1 MMRATGA
8 ALLAACLSLTALPAL
23 PALSAPPPFAMER
36 DGVPSMAPLVRGITD
51 GVVNIATKSTQAVQ
65 QNPLH
70 EDPTFRRFFN
80 IPPGAQQPRER
91 TVQSAGSGVIVDAAK
106 GYVMTNHHVVD
117 KANEIVVTL
126 KDQRQLK
133 AKLVGSDP
141 DSDLAILQV
150 PAEKLSGVPLGD
162 SDKMEV
168 GDFVLAI
175 GNPFGLGQ
183 TVTSGIVSALQR
195 RGLGIEAYEDFI
207 QTDASINPGNSGGAL
222 VNLKGEL
229 IGINTAILGPSG
241 GNIGIGFAIP
251 INMAKSV
258 MNQIVEFGEVRR
270 GQLGVSI
277 QNLTPELSEALGA
290 KTTQGAVIGRVAP
303 GSAAE
308 DAGLEQGD
316 VIVSLNGTP
325 IQDSADLRNRVGLIQ
340 PGGKADIKIIRK
352 GQERAVSATGGKPAD
367 PAKTA
372 AAPAAGVK
380 DVPLLAGVQ
389 LEVQPARRGE
399 NGGRI
404 LITKVEADT
413 PAWQAGLRPGDTLL
427 SVNQQRV
434 STIEDVTK
442 ASAKGG
448 KLLVQVA
455 RGEQGVFFAVIG

>member
-23 PALSAPPPFAMER
+23 SASPPFAMER

-65 QNPLH
+65 QNPLL

-150 PAEKLSGVPLGD
+150 PAEKLIGVPLGD

-183 TVTSGIVSALQR
+183 TVTSGIVSATQR

-229 IGINTAILGPSG
+229 IGINTAILGPNG

-316 VIVSLNGTP
+316 VIVGLNGTP
-325 IQDSADLRNRVGLIQ
+325 IQDSSDLRNRVGLIQ
-340 PGGKADIKIIRK
+340 PGGKAEIKIIRK
-352 GQERAVSATGGKPAD
+352 GQERMVSATVGKPSD
-367 PAKTA
+367 PGKTA

-404 LITKVEADT
+404 LVTKVEADS

>member
-1 MMRATGA
+1 MKRAPGA
-8 ALLAACLSLTALPAL
+8 ALVAACLALAPLPAL
-23 PALSAPPPFAMER
+23 AAQPFPTDR
-36 DGVPSMAPLVRGITD
+36 DGIPTLAPLVKGVTD
-51 GVVNIATKSTQAVQ
+51 GVVNIATKSTQAVR
-65 QNPLH
+65 QNPLL

-80 IPPGAQQPRER
+80 IPPGEQQPRER
-91 TVQSAGSGVIVDAAK
+91 TVQSAGSGVIIDAAK

-117 KANEIVVTL
+117 KANEILVTL

-150 PAEKLSGVPLGD
+150 PAENLRAVTLGD
-162 SDKMEV
+162 SDRMEV
-168 GDFVLAI
+168 GDFVVAI

-183 TVTSGIVSALQR
+183 TVTSGIVSALGR

-222 VNLKGEL
+222 VNLRGEL

-258 MNQIVEFGEVRR
+258 MTQIVEFGKVRR

-277 QNLTPELSEALGA
+277 QNLTPELSEALGTRNA
-290 KTTQGAVIGRVAP
+290 QGAVVSRVQP

-308 DAGLEQGD
+308 QAGIEQGD
-316 VIVSLNGTP
+316 VIVGLNGAA
-325 IQDSADLRNRVGLIQ
+325 IQDSADLRNRVGLLQ
-340 PGGKADIKIIRK
+340 PGNKAEVRLIRK
-352 GQERAVSATGGKPAD
+352 GREMTVSATIGKPAE
-367 PAKTA
+367 
-372 AAPAAGVK
+372 AAGALGVK
-380 DVPLLAGVQ
+380 GVPQLAGVTF
-389 LEVQPARRGE
+389 EVRPARRGE
-399 NGGRI
+399 NGGR
-404 LITKVEADT
+404 LVITKVEPDS
-413 PAWQAGLRPGDTLL
+413 PAWMAGLRPGDTLL

-434 STIEDVTK
+434 SSLDEVAK
-442 ASAKGG
+442 ASGRIG

-455 RGEQGVFFAVIG
+455 RGEQGVFFTVIG

>member
-1 MMRATGA
+1 MKRATGA
-8 ALLAACLSLTALPAL
+8 ALIAASLALTAIPALAA
-23 PALSAPPPFAMER
+23 PPFAMER
-36 DGVPSMAPLVRGITD
+36 DGVPTLAPLVRGITD
-51 GVVNIATKSTQAVQ
+51 GVVNIAVKSTQAVA
-65 QNPLH
+65 QNPLLD
-70 EDPTFRRFFN
+70 DPNFRRFFN
-80 IPPGAQQPRER
+80 VPPGAQQPRER

-106 GYVMTNHHVVD
+106 GYVMTNHHVID
-117 KANEIVVTL
+117 KATEIVVTL

-133 AKLVGSDP
+133 AKLIGSDP

-150 PAEKLSGVPLGD
+150 PADKLRGVPLGD
-162 SDKMEV
+162 SDKLEV
-168 GDFVLAI
+168 GDFVLAV

-183 TVTSGIVSALQR
+183 TVTSGIVSALSR

-251 INMAKSV
+251 MNRAKSI
-258 MNQIVEFGEVRR
+258 MTQIVEFGEVRR

-277 QNLTPELSEALGA
+277 QNLTPELGEALGA
-290 KTTQGAVIGRVAP
+290 KTTQGAVIGRVQP

-316 VIVSLNGTP
+316 VIVGLNGAP
-325 IQDSADLRNRVGLIQ
+325 IQDSADLRNRVGLLQ
-340 PGGKADIKIIRK
+340 PGGKAEIKFIRK
-352 GQERAVSATGGKPAD
+352 GQERTVSATVGKPA
-367 PAKTA
+367 A
-372 AAPAAGVK
+372 AAKAAAATAGVK

-404 LITKVEADT
+404 LVAKVEADT
-413 PAWQAGLRPGDTLL
+413 PAWQAGLRPGDMLL

-448 KLLVQVA
+448 KLLVQVG
-455 RGEQGVFFAVIG
+455 RGEQGVFYAVIG

>member
-1 MMRATGA
+1 MKRATGA
-8 ALLAACLSLTALPAL
+8 ALVAVCLAFTSIPALAA
-23 PALSAPPPFAMER
+23 PPFAMER
-36 DGVPSMAPLVRGITD
+36 DGMPTLAPLVRGITD
-51 GVVNIATKSTQAVQ
+51 GVVNIATKSTQPVQ
-65 QNPLH
+65 RNPLL
-70 EDPTFRRFFN
+70 EDPNFRRFFN

-117 KANEIVVTL
+117 KANEIIVTL
-126 KDQRQLK
+126 KDQRQLT

-150 PAEKLSGVPLGD
+150 PADKLTGVSLGD
-162 SDKMEV
+162 SDKLEV
-168 GDFVLAI
+168 GDFVLAV

-258 MNQIVEFGEVRR
+258 MNQIVEFGEVRQ

-277 QNLTPELSEALGA
+277 QNLTPELAEALGA
-290 KTTQGAVIGRVAP
+290 KGTQGAVIGRVQPA
-303 GSAAE
+303 SAAE
-308 DAGLEQGD
+308 QAGLEQGD
-316 VIVSLNGTP
+316 VITALNGQA
-325 IQDSADLRNRVGLIQ
+325 IQDSSDLRNRVGLLQ
-340 PGGKADIKIIRK
+340 PGAKAEIKFLRK
-352 GQERAVSATGGKPAD
+352 GQERTVNAIIGKPATETAQT
-367 PAKTA
+367 PAT
-372 AAPAAGVK
+372 GVK
-380 DVPLLAGVQ
+380 DVPQLAGVQ

-404 LITKVEADT
+404 LVAKVEADT

-434 STIEDVTK
+434 STIEDVTR
-442 ASAKGG
+442 AGAKSG

>member
-1 MMRATGA
+1 MKRATGA
-8 ALLAACLSLTALPAL
+8 ALVAVCLAFTSIPALAA
-23 PALSAPPPFAMER
+23 PPFAMER
-36 DGVPSMAPLVRGITD
+36 DGMPTLAPLVRGITD
-51 GVVNIATKSTQAVQ
+51 GVVNIATKSTQPVQ
-65 QNPLH
+65 RNPLL
-70 EDPTFRRFFN
+70 EDPNFRRFFN

-117 KANEIVVTL
+117 KANEIIVTL
-126 KDQRQLK
+126 KDQRQLT

-150 PAEKLSGVPLGD
+150 PADKLTGVSLGD
-162 SDKMEV
+162 SDKLEV
-168 GDFVLAI
+168 GDFVLAV

-258 MNQIVEFGEVRR
+258 MNQIVEFGEVRQ

-277 QNLTPELSEALGA
+277 QNLTPELAEALGA
-290 KTTQGAVIGRVAP
+290 KGTQGAVIGRVQPA
-303 GSAAE
+303 SAAE
-308 DAGLEQGD
+308 QAGLEQGD
-316 VIVSLNGTP
+316 VITALNGQA
-325 IQDSADLRNRVGLIQ
+325 IQDSSDLRNRVGLLQ
-340 PGGKADIKIIRK
+340 PGAKAEIKFLRK
-352 GQERAVSATGGKPAD
+352 GQERTVNAIIGKPATETAQP
-367 PAKTA
+367 PAT
-372 AAPAAGVK
+372 GVK
-380 DVPLLAGVQ
+380 DVPQLAGVQ

-404 LITKVEADT
+404 LVAKVEADT

-434 STIEDVTK
+434 STIEDVTR
-442 ASAKGG
+442 AGAKSG

>member
-8 ALLAACLSLTALPAL
+8 ALIAACLALTAVPAL
-23 PALSAPPPFAMER
+23 AATPLAMER
-36 DGVPSMAPLVRGITD
+36 DGVPSLAPLVRGVTD
-51 GVVNIATKSTQAVQ
+51 GVVNIATKTTQRMQ
-65 QNPLH
+65 PNPLLD
-70 EDPTFRRFFN
+70 DPFFRRFFN
-80 IPPGAQQPRER
+80 IPPGMQQPRER

-117 KANEIVVTL
+117 KADEIVVTL
-126 KDQRQLK
+126 KDQRRLT

-150 PAEKLSGVPLGD
+150 PADRLRAVPLGN
-162 SDKMEV
+162 SDALEV
-168 GDFVLAI
+168 GDFVVAI

-183 TVTSGIVSALQR
+183 TVTSGIVSALGR
-195 RGLGIEAYEDFI
+195 RGLGIESYEDFI

-251 INMAKSV
+251 INMARAV
-258 MNQIVEFGEVRR
+258 MQQIVEFGEVRR

-277 QNLTPELSEALGA
+277 QNLTPELSEALN
-290 KTTQGAVIGRVAP
+290 TRTLSGAVVSRVQP

-316 VIVSLNGTP
+316 VIVGLNGAP
-325 IQDSADLRNRVGLIQ
+325 IQDSADLRNRVGLLP
-340 PGGKADIKIIRK
+340 PGSKAELKVIRK
-352 GQERAVSATGGKPAD
+352 GREMTINATIGKPQDSAQ
-367 PAKTA
+367 AG
-372 AAPAAGVK
+372 GVK
-380 DVPLLAGVQ
+380 DVPQLAGVQ

-399 NGGRI
+399 NGGRVI
-404 LITKVEADT
+404 VTRVDPDTKAYE
-413 PAWQAGLRPGDTLL
+413 AGLRPGDVIL

-434 STIEDVTK
+434 STLEDVSR
-442 ASAKGG
+442 AGAGRPG
-448 KLLVQVA
+448 KLLVQIG
-455 RGEQGVFFAVIG
+455 RDQGVFFTVIG